1 MANDQ
6 MPLEYQFRGDGVRG
20 KYAKAIRRNGYSVTV
35 HHADG
40 TATTRHVSPQEVIEQ
55 DRQRELFKTFNQ
67 STAPDLTQAAQDIK
81 ALFDPLATDYPN
93 ESP

>member
-20 KYAKAIRRNGYSVTV
+20 KYAKAIREKGYSITV

-55 DRQRELFKTFNQ
+55 DRQRELLKTFNQ

-81 ALFDPLATDYPN
+81 ALLDPLATDYPN